1 MSLVEARIP
10 IPVAAAEAVENALA
24 EAENA
29 EWGVFEDRPTA
40 SAWLGSYFPDAA
52 SATAAAPRA
61 RPGLRRGGALAEPAI
76 SPGGD
81 ARRPGGFWRRADGA
95 RDQRRAGSQPSQ

>member
-10 IPVAAAEAVENALA
+10 ISVAAAEAVENALA

-52 SATAAAPRA
+52 AATAAAQRA
-61 RPGLRRGGALAEPAI
+61 RRDLRGH
-76 SPGGD
+76 
-81 ARRPGGFWRRADGA
+81 GA
-95 RDQRRAGSQPSQ
+95 REHADKGQERNEVGTHCGTLKRETTGI